1 MAKKLYYVTSNSGK
15 FQEVSTYLAKYNPE
29 IELEQLAFDIEEIQ
43 TDDQIKIAIDKAKK
57 AWDIVKKP
65 LLLDDAGIYFNR
77 YTKFPGTMSK
87 FVSMGIGF
95 EGIKRIFDEGDK
107 AYFLLCMIYIDGP
120 DSYQIFEGRCD
131 GYLTKPENFN
141 ARPDLPYDAYFIPN
155 NEKLT
160 YAQIRN
166 TPLATK
172 YLYRLQALKKFLD
185 WYTNKI

>member
-15 FQEVSTYLAKYNPE
+15 FQEVHQYLAKYTPE

-43 TDDQIKIAIDKAKK
+43 TDDQMKIAIDKAKK
-57 AWDIVKKP
+57 AWDFVKKP

-95 EGIKRIFDEGDK
+95 EGMKRIFDEGDK
-107 AYFLLCMIYIDGP
+107 AYFLLYMIYIDGP

-131 GYLTKPENFN
+131 GYLTKPEFFD
-141 ARPDLPYDAYFIPN
+141 AHPSLPYDAYFIPN
-155 NEKLT
+155 NETLT

-166 TPLATK
+166 TPLAQK